1 MSVCLCERQS
11 MSAFV
16 CACVKERSKKQKSKT
31 EKERIDSDYLT
42 GLES

>member
-1 MSVCLCERQS
+1 MRETEYECICVRVCER
-11 MSAFV
+11 
-16 CACVKERSKKQKSKT
+16 EIKKQKSKT